1 MLKGLVKLLLVCAL
15 AAALAYLYQR
25 HRDFNGRMET
35 LEQNRQSVEDL
46 RREVQDL
53 QQRLNEASER
63 VKKLESDPVERAAV
77 VRQMRKFAGEDEIVY
92 RMEGEAA
99 EAPPAPEAPAA
110 PAQQAP

>member
-1 MLKGLVKLLLVCAL
+1 MLKGLLKFLLVFAL
-15 AAALAYLYQR
+15 AAGLAYLYQR
-25 HRDFNGRMET
+25 HRDFDGRMET

-46 RREVQDL
+46 RREVHEL

-77 VRQMRKFAGEDEIVY
+77 VRQMRKFAGEDEHVF
-92 RMEGEAA
+92 RMEGDAA
-99 EAPPAPEAPAA
+99 APAPAPEAAAA